1 MTVLTFLQECP
12 NLSAFGATEY
22 MDGALTLPVLK
33 ELLLRGSPARGRGR
47 LSRGRSLSGD
57 DSDDTE
63 LERRRDCKD
72 LVALDL
78 TGCVSAIFY
87 SALREFVSIYIKAED
102 NDSIDDERTRGEAQY
117 FRGAREPLS
126 FPGLQRLCLLGVKSV
141 QPDILHTFVLAFP
154 SLTHLDLS
162 NTQVG
167 PELLEA
173 LTASDTVRLESL
185 ALARCIRLTGDAITD
200 FLVQSRCTQGLKQLN
215 LYGDLTYP
223 SPLSAENITDLI
235 ARAPCFTSGALE
247 YLDLSSSPLTAAHL
261 RSFPP
266 QTQLRSLG
274 LSFIPNLSLRAIG
287 DFLSSCAPAVEVL
300 ALICTSPELAIP
312 PSGRVFGASMALHSM
327 LIQPLCMPPQ
337 NFSITLTP
345 AEAAAEE
352 LKDAPTRLRVLELAM
367 PLLNGLGAGAGTWRI
382 VRSKGGRAW
391 YVDTASGWVAEANLD
406 PVSSPTPA
414 STSTS
419 TSNSNSH
426 YFRRSLRR
434 GHPLRVGLERLA
446 DARGNVSSGMGWH
459 ARKMEVLEGSGM
471 LGREDGLYGAVAF
484 AYQG

>member
-1 MTVLTFLQECP
+1 
-12 NLSAFGATEY
+12 

-47 LSRGRSLSGD
+47 MSRGRSLVT
-57 DSDDTE
+57 DDTDEAE

-72 LVALDL
+72 LVALDF

-87 SALREFVSIYIKAED
+87 SALREFVSTYIHVDDGE
-102 NDSIDDERTRGEAQY
+102 SSDDERGRGDSPY

-126 FPGLQRLCLLGVKSV
+126 FPGLQRLGLLGVKSI
-141 QPDILHTFVLAFP
+141 QPDVLHSFVLAFS

-162 NTQVG
+162 NTRVG

-173 LTASDTVRLESL
+173 LVTSETVCLESL
-185 ALARCIRLTGDAITD
+185 ALARCIRLSGDAITF
-200 FLVQSRCTQGLKQLN
+200 FLVHGRSARGLKHLN

-223 SPLSAENITDLI
+223 SALTSENLTELIT
-235 ARAPCFTSGALE
+235 RAPCFTAGTLE
-247 YLDLSSSPLTAAHL
+247 YLDLSSSPLTPSHL
-261 RSFPP
+261 RAFAP
-266 QTQLRSLG
+266 QVRLRSLG
-274 LSFIPNLSLRAIG
+274 VSFIPSLPLRDIA
-287 DFLSSCAPAVEVL
+287 DFLSTRAQTVEVL
-300 ALICTSPELAIP
+300 TLISTSPELVIP
-312 PSGRVFGASMALHSM
+312 PSGRVFTASMALHSV

-337 NFSITLTP
+337 DFTIRLTP
-345 AEAAAEE
+345 QDEE
-352 LKDAPTRLRVLELAM
+352 EEEMKEAPTRLRVLELAM

-391 YVDTASGWVAEANLD
+391 YVDTASGWVAEALASSSSSVA
-406 PVSSPTPA
+406 PVPPA
-414 STSTS
+414 STSR
-419 TSNSNSH
+419 
-426 YFRRSLRR
+426 FRRALPRS
-434 GHPLRVGLERLA
+434 HPLRVGLERFA

>member
-1 MTVLTFLQECP
+1 
-12 NLSAFGATEY
+12 
-22 MDGALTLPVLK
+22 
-33 ELLLRGSPARGRGR
+33 
-47 LSRGRSLSGD
+47 
-57 DSDDTE
+57 
-63 LERRRDCKD
+63 
-72 LVALDL
+72 
-78 TGCVSAIFY
+78 
-87 SALREFVSIYIKAED
+87 
-102 NDSIDDERTRGEAQY
+102 
-117 FRGAREPLS
+117 
-126 FPGLQRLCLLGVKSV
+126 
-141 QPDILHTFVLAFP
+141 
-154 SLTHLDLS
+154 
-162 NTQVG
+162 
-167 PELLEA
+167 
-173 LTASDTVRLESL
+173 
-185 ALARCIRLTGDAITD
+185 
-200 FLVQSRCTQGLKQLN
+200 
-215 LYGDLTYP
+215 
-223 SPLSAENITDLI
+223 
-235 ARAPCFTSGALE
+235 
-247 YLDLSSSPLTAAHL
+247 
-261 RSFPP
+261 
-266 QTQLRSLG
+266 
-274 LSFIPNLSLRAIG
+274 
-287 DFLSSCAPAVEVL
+287 
-300 ALICTSPELAIP
+300 
-312 PSGRVFGASMALHSM
+312 M